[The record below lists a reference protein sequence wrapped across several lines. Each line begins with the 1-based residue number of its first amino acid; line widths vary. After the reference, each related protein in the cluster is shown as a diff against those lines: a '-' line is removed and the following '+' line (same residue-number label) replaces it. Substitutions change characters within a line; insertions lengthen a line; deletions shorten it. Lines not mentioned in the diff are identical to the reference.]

1 MLSEMSQTQ
10 KHKYLGFKSWME
22 YERETDEQTKQKH
35 FDTENRAVGTR
46 RQRGREP
53 VKCSREPVN
62 CSREP
67 VNCSREP
74 VNFSRGS
81 TAQ

>member
-10 KHKYLGFKSWME
+10 KHKYLGFKSCME

-35 FDTENRAVGTR
+35 FDTEDRAVGTR

-53 VKCSREPVN
+53 VNCSREP
-62 CSREP
+62 EP

-74 VNFSRGS
+74 VNFSRAS